1 MPAPLWVPAKP
12 RALTRGHYHLP
23 WAGVSRQDSRVSHR
37 AMALVSWAHVLR
49 APRLTAPSWKMAL
62 PPGGGRVC
70 VQQWGERVFSM
81 AGHFRPGVCFQETGG
96 KLDQLV
102 RRGHEIGGVG
112 SGFPF

>member
-62 PPGGGRVC
+62 PPGGGAGC
-70 VQQWGERVFSM
+70 VSSNGERGCSPWQVTSGRGCVF
-81 AGHFRPGVCFQETGG
+81 R
-96 KLDQLV
+96 KL
-102 RRGHEIGGVG
+102 VG
-112 SGFPF
+112 NSINL